1 MKKPFNPKLLPINL
15 ENHETIEVLKRELDA
30 RAKLERFN
38 SMLERSIIKNE
49 ILMLFSLDESI
60 QSTKIE
66 GTQATFSD
74 IMEAEVTGKK
84 NQDVQ
89 EVENYFKAIN
99 TGYEMLSVVPLSTR
113 LFNKLHEVILENA
126 RGQNRSPGQFRRIQ
140 NFIGPTNR
148 IEDASYIPPAPH
160 KIGDLINN
168 LEKYINNEYDD
179 DLGFIARAAIIHAQF
194 ETIHPYLDGNGR
206 LGRILIIMY
215 LINNGLL
222 TSPTFFISEELEK
235 SKFKYYGLL
244 NNLRNEKPK
253 WKEWILYFID
263 SASRQADNYINK
275 LEAIEKLH
283 EELDNYA
290 NSKNIN
296 GHVVNAIFRK
306 PFFTIKYLQEETG
319 VSYNTAK
326 KYAEVMVESGRIY
339 PDDKKKN
346 KVYRFYD
353 LIDLMR

>member
-1 MKKPFNPKLLPINL
+1 MKKPFRPNELPLNL
-15 ENHETIEVLKRELDA
+15 ESYEIIEILKKESDA

-74 IMEAEVTGKK
+74 VIESEVSGKK

-89 EVENYFKAIN
+89 EVDNYFRAIN
-99 TGYEMLSVVPLSTR
+99 TGHRMLSTIPICTR
-113 LFNKLHEVILENA
+113 LFHELHKIILDNS
-126 RGQNRSPGQFRRIQ
+126 RGRNRSPGEYRRIQ

-148 IEDASYIPPAPH
+148 IEDASYIPPEPQN
-160 KIGDLINN
+160 IGGLISN
-168 LEKYINNEYDD
+168 LEKYINNEFDD
-179 DLGFIARAAIIHAQF
+179 DLGYIARAAIIHAQF

-206 LGRILIIMY
+206 LGRILIILY
-215 LINNGLL
+215 LISNNILI
-222 TSPTFFISEELEK
+222 SPTFFISEELEK

-244 NNLRNEKPK
+244 NGLRNENPK
-253 WKEWILYFID
+253 WKYWIIYFIE
-263 SASRQADNYINK
+263 SSIRQADNYIGK
-275 LEAIEKLH
+275 LESIEKLH
-283 EELDNYA
+283 EELIAYVNEKNV
-290 NSKNIN
+290 NSNI
-296 GHVVNAIFRK
+296 VNAIFRK
-306 PFFTIKYLQEETG
+306 PFFTIKYIQQETG

-326 KYAEVMVESGRIY
+326 RYTEVLVESGRIY

-346 KVYRFYD
+346 KVFRFYD